1 MRVRSQVMNM
11 SRRLFKNEFIEVDE
25 IDCGIMIS
33 CHTWVDKISVIIPK
47 DIETI
52 DGVIGA
58 LREVREA
65 IS

>member
-1 MRVRSQVMNM
+1 MRVRRGEVIMP
-11 SRRLFKNEFIEVDE
+11 RRLFKNEFIEVDE
-25 IDCGIMIS
+25 TDYGIMIS
-33 CHTWVDKISVIIPK
+33 CHTWVDRLSVVIPK

-52 DGVIGA
+52 DGIIGA